1 MVDEKQVW
9 EVLKTVYDPE
19 IPINIVDLG
28 LVYNVAV
35 AENAVHVDMT
45 MTVRG
50 CPMHQYITKDAEARL
65 GKIPGIEEATVKL
78 VWDPP
83 WNQAMISEAGWKA
96 LRRR

>member
-1 MVDEKQVW
+1 VIDEKQVW

-35 AENAVHVDMT
+35 ANNKVHVDMT

-50 CPMHQYITKDAEARL
+50 CPMHQYITKDAESKL
-65 GKIPGIEEATVKL
+65 SKIPGVETATVKL

-83 WNQAMISEAGWKA
+83 WNQSMISEAGWKA
-96 LRRR
+96 LRRQ

>member
-1 MVDEKQVW
+1 MVSEKQVW
-9 EVLKTVYDPE
+9 EVLKTVFDPE

-35 AENAVHVDMT
+35 ADKSVHVDMT

-50 CPMHQYITKDAEARL
+50 CPMHQYITKDAEDKL
-65 GKIPGIEEATVKL
+65 SKVPGIDKATVRL

-83 WNQAMISEAGWKA
+83 WNQSMISENGWTT
-96 LRRR
+96 LRQR

>member
-1 MVDEKQVW
+1 MIDEKRVW

-28 LVYNVAV
+28 LVYNVV
-35 AENAVHVDMT
+35 VDKNNVHVDIT

-50 CPMHQYITKDAEARL
+50 CPMHQYITKDVESKL
-65 GKIPGIEEATVKL
+65 SKIPGIEAATVSL

-83 WNQAMISEAGWKA
+83 WNQSMISPAGWQA
-96 LRRR
+96 LKRR